1 MADNNGTTIFSP
13 AEEQEAQALWSKC
26 RTFLS
31 TMLSESDFELWI
43 KPIVARGYRDTQLT
57 LRVPSEEFLCMLE
70 ARFTDEFQKMEG
82 LYLNAGPNAALF
94 IEYNLMPEP
103 KPSTTERGAELH
115 RKRSPEDYVEI
126 LKDNHSF
133 DTFIESDCNRL
144 ARTVAETVAMYPGQD
159 PTNVLFIHGPS
170 GVGKTHLSQAIG
182 QRVRMLHPDK
192 RVCYVSCAK
201 FEMQYIKDA
210 NFKQKMDFLEF
221 YQQMDVLII
230 DDIQGLIGKEK
241 TQQAFFEIFNHLYLL
256 NKQIVL
262 TCDVAPADFHGIEE
276 RILTRLQASMKLS
289 LARPDLELRRKILRS
304 RIASAGI
311 TLGEEVIEYL
321 AEHHKN
327 NVRELEGTMK
337 TLITCCKINPCS
349 IDIHFASSIM
359 GQTISM
365 TKPDLSLEQ
374 ISKVVAETFGIEVDD
389 LRSSSRAKKFAQPR
403 QIVMYLCNKHT
414 SQTLM
419 TIAKKLKRKNH
430 TTVMHGIQAVTNLL
444 EQDQKFKESVE
455 SLEQRLLA
463 RG

>member
-1 MADNNGTTIFSP
+1 MADNSKPVVFTPT
-13 AEEQEAQALWSKC
+13 EEQQGQALWAKC
-26 RTFLS
+26 YTFLS
-31 TMLSESDFELWI
+31 TLLNERDLELWI
-43 KPIVARGYRDTQLT
+43 KPIVVRGYRDSQLT
-57 LRVPSEEFLCMLE
+57 LRVPSEAFCNMLE
-70 ARFTDEFQKMEG
+70 SRFATEFQMMER
-82 LYLNAGPNAALF
+82 LYLTGPNAALL
-94 IEYNLMPEP
+94 IEFNVMPEP
-103 KPSTTERGAELH
+103 VANTVEDHSIPMQ
-115 RKRSPEDYVEI
+115 RKRNSEDYVEA
-126 LKDNHSF
+126 LKEDHSF

-182 QRVRMLHPDK
+182 QRVRLLHPDK

-201 FEMQYIKDA
+201 FELQYIKDA

-262 TCDVAPADFHGIEE
+262 TCDVAPAEFHGIEE

-289 LARPDLELRRKILRS
+289 LARPDIELRRKILRS
-304 RIASAGI
+304 RVASAGI

-337 TLITCCKINPCS
+337 TLITCCKINPCP

-359 GQTISM
+359 GQTINM

-374 ISKVVAETFGIEVDD
+374 ISKVVAESFGIEVDD
-389 LRSSSRAKKFAQPR
+389 LRSTSRAKKFAQPR

-414 SQTLM
+414 TQTLM

-430 TTVMHGIQAVTNLL
+430 TTVMHGIQSITNLI
-444 EQDQKFKESVE
+444 EQDVKFKESLE

>member
-1 MADNNGTTIFSP
+1 MADNNGTVVFTPSE
-13 AEEQEAQALWSKC
+13 EEQAQALWSKC
-26 RTFLS
+26 YTFL
-31 TMLSESDFELWI
+31 TTLLSEQDLERWI
-43 KPIVARGYRDTQLT
+43 KPIVARGYKNNQLT
-57 LRVPSEEFLCMLE
+57 LRVPSEAFCNMLE
-70 ARFTDEFQKMEG
+70 SRFTEQFQMMER
-82 LYLNAGPNAALF
+82 LYLKEPNSVLM
-94 IEYNLMPEP
+94 IEYNVMPEP
-103 KPSTTERGAELH
+103 ALLNPSTHEGTTRERKA
-115 RKRSPEDYVEI
+115 EDYITALRE
-126 LKDNHSF
+126 DHSF

-182 QRVRMLHPDK
+182 QRVRLLHPDK
-192 RVCYVSCAK
+192 RVCYVSCTK
-201 FEMQYIKDA
+201 FETQYAKDA
-210 NFKQKMDFLEF
+210 NFHQKMDFLEF

-230 DDIQGLIGKEK
+230 DDIQGLIGKVK

-276 RILTRLQASMKLS
+276 RILTRLQASMKLA
-289 LARPDLELRRKILRS
+289 LARPDIELRRKILRS
-304 RIASAGI
+304 RLATAGI
-311 TLGEEVIEYL
+311 TLGDEVVEYL

-327 NVRELEGTMK
+327 NVRELEGTMR
-337 TLITCCKINPCS
+337 TLIPYCRAQIGP
-349 IDIHFASSIM
+349 IDIHLASSIM

-374 ISKVVAETFGIEVDD
+374 ISKFVAEEFGIEVED

-403 QIVMYLCNKHT
+403 QVVMYLCNKHT

-419 TIAKKLKRKNH
+419 TIAQKLKRKNH
-430 TTVMHGIQAVTNLL
+430 TTVMHGIQSITNLM
-444 EQDQKFKESVE
+444 EQDHEFKANLEN
-455 SLEQRLLA
+455 LEQRLLA